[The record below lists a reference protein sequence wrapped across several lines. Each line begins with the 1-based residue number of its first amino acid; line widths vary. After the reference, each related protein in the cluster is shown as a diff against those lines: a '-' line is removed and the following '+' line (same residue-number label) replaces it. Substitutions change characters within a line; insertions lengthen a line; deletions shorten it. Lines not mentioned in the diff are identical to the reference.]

1 MHKLQP
7 LIQTLKNLHL
17 TEEVSTLQK
26 LADYSAPPWL
36 EEWRDCMRHYGFQ
49 SFNHTKSQ
57 KKKTN
62 SKGTKKDP
70 PKWHKGKSFL
80 MEPLDEASA
89 LQDIHLVEQAHS
101 PDAEGR
107 RISNTALDNFMKEFY
122 GELITQAPRDG
133 WKKKMNHKAKRLKA

>member
-1 MHKLQP
+1 MHKLQS
-7 LIQTLKNLHL
+7 LIQTLKDLHL
-17 TEEVSTLQK
+17 TGEVSSLQK

-36 EEWRDCMRHYGFQ
+36 EEWKNCMRYYGFQ
-49 SFNHTKSQ
+49 SFGDT
-57 KKKTN
+57 
-62 SKGTKKDP
+62 
-70 PKWHKGKSFL
+70 KWHKGKSHL
-80 MEPLDEASA
+80 EEPLDEASA

-133 WKKKMNHKAKRLKA
+133 WKKKMNHESKRLKA

>member
-1 MHKLQP
+1 MNKLQS
-7 LIQTLKNLHL
+7 LIQTLIKLSL

-26 LADYSAPPWL
+26 LADYSAPTWL

-49 SFNHTKSQ
+49 SFGDT
-57 KKKTN
+57 
-62 SKGTKKDP
+62 
-70 PKWHKGKSFL
+70 KWHKGKSHL
-80 MEPLDEASA
+80 EEPLDEASA
-89 LQDIHLVEQAHS
+89 FQDIHLVEQAHS